1 MVATTLKV
9 MINDIYIYI
18 YFFNNILKQVAIL
31 RTRPNFNVTDQT
43 VPEIKNY

>member
-9 MINDIYIYI
+9 MINDIYI
-18 YFFNNILKQVAIL
+18 FFLNNILKQVAIL